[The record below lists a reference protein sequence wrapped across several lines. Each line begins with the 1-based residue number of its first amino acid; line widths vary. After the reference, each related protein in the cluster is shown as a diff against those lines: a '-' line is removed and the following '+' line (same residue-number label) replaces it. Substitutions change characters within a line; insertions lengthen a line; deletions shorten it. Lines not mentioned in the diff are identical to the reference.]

1 MPEPIYVVVYF
12 AILLL
17 KAVSLCM
24 FARALLSFFELNP
37 ENKLVKLL
45 YAMTEPAVMPI
56 RKLFYKKNWFADM
69 PIDMSFTFA
78 FLLISVLRAVVEN
91 MIL

>member
-56 RKLFYKKNWFADM
+56 RKLLYKKNWFADM

-91 MIL
+91 MIV